1 MATLTAT
8 AAASTGPVRNVH
20 AGVNS
25 ITSTY
30 SGSTEIS
37 PSATTILMAKI
48 PNRATILDIQ
58 GIVSSGAAT
67 CPFYLGVSSGDLSTF
82 ATGGTV
88 ATVLRGTKNLPYDI
102 SLSDSAAAQY
112 VYIKATVT
120 PGTATSEVQ
129 MTVTTLY
136 TMDR

>member
-8 AAASTGPVRNVH
+8 AAASTGVVRANN
-20 AGVNS
+20 GVNS
-25 ITSTY
+25 LTVTY
-30 SGSTEIS
+30 SGSTAIS
-37 PSATTILMAKI
+37 PSATTIYMAKI
-48 PNRATILDIQ
+48 PNRATILDVL

-67 CPFYLGVSSGDLSTF
+67 CPFYLGVDGDLSAF

-88 ATVLRGTKNLPYDI
+88 ATVLRATKGLPYDI

-112 VYIKATVT
+112 KYITLTAT
-120 PGTATSEVQ
+120 PGTLTTEVEAKV
-129 MTVTTLY
+129 TVIY